1 MRSLGTVVTLSFL
14 QIPMDIIRDH
24 VFRQIQIRVP
34 HYETPTM
41 SLLGCL
47 PMRDLCHRGI
57 FAFVGKICSKNL
69 PATDCRLDA
78 LLLAQ
83 MFGID
88 KIHVTESLDWP
99 GRLSIEHKNL
109 SILGSKGAGVSV
121 FFWSR
126 MRVKLLRCA

>member
-1 MRSLGTVVTLSFL
+1 
-14 QIPMDIIRDH
+14 MDIIRDH

-41 SLLGCL
+41 SLLDCL
-47 PMRDLCHRGI
+47 PKGDLCRGGI
-57 FAFVGKICSKNL
+57 FAFVGKICSKTM
-69 PATDCRLDA
+69 PDTDCRLDA

-109 SILGSKGAGVSV
+109 SIIGSKGAGVFC
-121 FFWSR
+121 FFFRSSH
-126 MRVKLLRCA
+126 V